1 MKQKQNNLKP
11 FGKNRKQKSHYGGK
25 DMDYDKSKKVVI
37 SNKAINGRQIIDGK
51 QSMSVHSAKLLR
63 LLITQVAREDRDFKT
78 YQCDIKD
85 IAKFLDIEKNMYRDI
100 KKICEELMKAIIYL
114 KDEDDNKSWT
124 MLHWVSMAKLK
135 NGILTLRLSD
145 EVKQCVLELK
155 NYFTQY
161 KLENILTFKSFYS
174 IRIYEILK
182 CETAEKKRNNI
193 KVEISELKEKL
204 ECTKKYKATKDFNKN
219 VIAVAIKEINEKSD
233 ITVTA
238 EYKKTSRSI
247 THIIFHVQ
255 DKNIIQTTAHILSEE
270 QQQTYQDK
278 RTEKL
283 AGATNNEFS
292 DTEMQMIIAELDKL
306 NIDKASQTEYLHQK
320 YIVLNYYTEKSNI
333 QTEHRFTYFLK
344 MLQNEVRQQSTTT
357 DGSGQE
363 SKKISCSYDISM
375 LDGIGLI
382 D

>member
-1 MKQKQNNLKP
+1 MEEKIYL
-11 FGKNRKQKSHYGGK
+11 
-25 DMDYDKSKKVVI
+25 MDYNKSKKVVM
-37 SNKAINGRQIIDGK
+37 SNKAINGRQLIDGK

-63 LLITQVAREDRDFKT
+63 LLITQVAKEDKDFKT

-155 NYFTQY
+155 KYFTQY

-182 CETAEKKRNNI
+182 CETAEKKRKKIEVNMT
-193 KVEISELKEKL
+193 ELKEKL
-204 ECTKKYKATKDFNKN
+204 KCEKKYKRINDFKKD
-219 VIAVAIKEINEKSD
+219 VIDIAIKEINEKSD

-238 EYKKTSRSI
+238 EYKKTGRSI
-247 THIIFHVQ
+247 THVIFYVH
-255 DKNIIQTTAHILSEE
+255 DKTIIQTTAHKNILTE
-270 QQQTYQDK
+270 QQQYQDK
-278 RTEKL
+278 RTEEL
-283 AGATNNEFS
+283 TGATGNEFS

-306 NIDKASQTEYLHQK
+306 NIDRASQIEYLHQK

-333 QTEHRFTYFLK
+333 QAKHRFTYFLK
-344 MLQNEVRQQSTTT
+344 MLQNEGRQKSTNA
-357 DGSGQE
+357 DAKEQA
-363 SKKISCSYDISM
+363 SYDISM